1 MKIYIVNFND
11 QGNYAAYTSEAK
23 AKEVLWETYCEEIP
37 RKQEKNILKKIR
49 QHWKTDISLIMDGLL
64 KLNFIMKREKEYENC
79 LCCWMV

>member
-37 RKQEKNILKKIR
+37 AE
-49 QHWKTDISLIMDGLL
+49 T
-64 KLNFIMKREKEYENC
+64 REKYLEEDKATLEDGYIIDYGWITEIELYDERGNR
-79 LCCWMV
+79 V